1 MTEKKLNLF
10 AIDTSSKNV
19 SFSILWKEKFIN
31 YNSKKISASEI
42 LIYIEKYIKKF
53 SISLKDIDCFVVGK
67 GPGSFMGLRISF
79 SIIKAFSISL
89 DKPIISIGSF
99 FPMAYQFIK
108 KYQKIAVLTDAR
120 RNLIYGATFYY
131 DGKNLR
137 LEDKEKL
144 YNIFDFVN
152 KRKDYFFI
160 TYDEH
165 IREETLK
172 LFPDLNF
179 YSKMVFPKANYIL
192 KIAIPYY
199 LKGRFTSLENLK
211 PLYIYPKTCQIKNV

>member
-1 MTEKKLNLF
+1 MIEKKLNLF
-10 AIDTSSKNV
+10 AIDTSSKNI
-19 SFSILWKEKFIN
+19 SFSILWKGKLIN
-31 YNSKKISASEI
+31 YNSKKISASDVI
-42 LIYIEKYIKKF
+42 MYIQKYIEKF
-53 SISLKDIDCFVVGK
+53 SISLKDIDCFIIGK

-79 SIIKAFSISL
+79 SIIKAFSVSL

-99 FPMAYQFIK
+99 FSMAYQFIK
-108 KYQKIAVLTDAR
+108 KYQKIAVLTDAKR
-120 RNLIYGATFYY
+120 SLIYGATFYY

-137 LEDKEKL
+137 LENKEKL
-144 YNIFDFVN
+144 YNIFDFVS

-160 TYDEH
+160 TYDEY

-179 YSKMVFPKANYIL
+179 YSKMVFPKAHYLL
-192 KIAIPYY
+192 KIGLPYY
-199 LKGRFTSLENLK
+199 LKERFISLENLK